1 MFKKLLDLFKS
12 KEELELTLDELEQW
26 LNTKK
31 SSSEQS
37 LEPVCKELINDLKEY
52 INGLND
58 ALLAFQKAEIKDES
72 KIEQRIVTIVLG
84 NRRSFINQSGF
95 FIKRINPPNYEDI
108 YQIIE
113 FSKDLKREFDSFAK
127 ITHKSFYASQ
137 HLFFK
142 EVENIKKII
151 TKISKINV
159 NFEKAIKESNINKFE
174 EVKNEIE
181 SLKSSIENKFNLNR
195 NLIRLKIKKGEYI
208 KEKQED
214 CEERIKQIKLSP
226 TYKDH
231 LKDKEDLNIL
241 DEKIKKHKLKLE
253 HNFAVIDSALKKYTR
268 IADEEFKLIHGYQED
283 SFDALLNDK
292 NFEILNV
299 LQKITKKVLENQ
311 LVLKDSKKQK
321 ILSEINLINR
331 PYLGE
336 IIKKY
341 KELDKERNN
350 LLNKINKNKLISE
363 IREKE
368 EQIKDLNK
376 KIELTEQEINTT
388 NKNINKLDHTEIK
401 NTIEK
406 QFDTVFNIDLKL
418 KLIENDK

>member
-1 MFKKLLDLFKS
+1 M
-12 KEELELTLDELEQW
+12 
-26 LNTKK
+26 
-31 SSSEQS
+31 
-37 LEPVCKELINDLKEY
+37 
-52 INGLND
+52 
-58 ALLAFQKAEIKDES
+58 
-72 KIEQRIVTIVLG
+72 
-84 NRRSFINQSGF
+84 
-95 FIKRINPPNYEDI
+95 
-108 YQIIE
+108 
-113 FSKDLKREFDSFAK
+113 
-127 ITHKSFYASQ
+127 
-137 HLFFK
+137 
-142 EVENIKKII
+142 
-151 TKISKINV
+151 
-159 NFEKAIKESNINKFE
+159 
-174 EVKNEIE
+174 
-181 SLKSSIENKFNLNR
+181 
-195 NLIRLKIKKGEYI
+195 
-208 KEKQED
+208 
-214 CEERIKQIKLSP
+214 
-226 TYKDH
+226 
-231 LKDKEDLNIL
+231 
-241 DEKIKKHKLKLE
+241 
-253 HNFAVIDSALKKYTR
+253 
-268 IADEEFKLIHGYQED
+268 
-283 SFDALLNDK
+283 LNDK